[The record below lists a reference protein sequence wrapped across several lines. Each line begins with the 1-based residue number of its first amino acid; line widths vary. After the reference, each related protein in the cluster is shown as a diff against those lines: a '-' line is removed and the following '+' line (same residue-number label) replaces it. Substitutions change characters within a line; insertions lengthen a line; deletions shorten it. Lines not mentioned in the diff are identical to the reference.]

1 MNQKEILSAIVVT
14 ACVLTTP
21 ATGFAQ
27 QTTPAQPAPAT
38 PGKPPI
44 TAPPQGK
51 PQLTP
56 PPPPDPRPI
65 FLAGARKSGPLG
77 GSATV
82 GILFPLKP
90 VKQGTDHGSSFWAHR
105 GVLIEAAAGND
116 GFELAAGWGQR
127 WKLRRGPALYGQD
140 ILATA
145 FRRQTDTGNA
155 TYVGGEAGLTM
166 LTLRMSVGAATRVDG
181 PVDAAR
187 TIFTWGIGFHIGR

>member
-1 MNQKEILSAIVVT
+1 MNQKGILSAIVVT
-14 ACVLTTP
+14 AWAVAAP
-21 ATGFAQ
+21 AAGLAQ
-27 QTTPAQPAPAT
+27 QDTPAQPAPAA
-38 PGKPPI
+38 PGKAQVAPQPP
-44 TAPPQGK
+44 AA
-51 PQLTP
+51 
-56 PPPPDPRPI
+56 RPVL
-65 FLAGARKSGPLG
+65 LAGARKSGPLG

-105 GVLIEAAAGND
+105 GVLIEAAAGDD

-145 FRRQTDTGNA
+145 FRTQTATGNA

-181 PVDAAR
+181 PAGADR